1 MCGERHQPPCVS
13 AVRAQSRVSRHR
25 LRPRNPTP
33 VMDSWLGPHACLAK
47 DHVFLPQG
55 ASHRMRAHSRIVR
68 YRLSRCNPTPVMDA
82 TLGATSA
89 IAAHN
94 SVTHGCAWKG
104 AHKMSLACSRP
115 SPRNS
120 TLVMDSTLEA
130 TSTITAHASDSS
142 LTHRWL
148 DAWVCVERN
157 QRPCEITVKGLPAP
171 VTSLQ
176 SHSVMDSLPGAASAI
191 TVTAT

>member
-1 MCGERHQPPCVS
+1 MDPTHASPRITRSFPRCQPPYES
-13 AVRAQSRVSRHR
+13 T
-25 LRPRNPTP
+25 LT
-33 VMDSWLGPHACLAK
+33 L
-47 DHVFLPQG
+47 
-55 ASHRMRAHSRIVR
+55 VR

-176 SHSVMDSLPGAASAI
+176 SHPVMDSLLGPQVP
-191 TVTAT
+191 TQHMLVTAT

>member
-1 MCGERHQPPCVS
+1 MCERSQSAVTRLSAPVTSSQSHPSDGFLAWTPRMPRQGSRVPSPRCQPPYES
-13 AVRAQSRVSRHR
+13 T
-25 LRPRNPTP
+25 LT
-33 VMDSWLGPHACLAK
+33 L
-47 DHVFLPQG
+47 
-55 ASHRMRAHSRIVR
+55 VR